1 MIYLNRKAVSPVF
14 RFVSTPFGRIVK
26 KVKLRG
32 SSDSHFKYSASQDK
46 QTGEQG
52 LKLCPDIPVLT
63 TVQTEL
69 TWRVVSPWP
78 DPFIATEEQSKP
90 KGHLVKIFGQ

>member
-1 MIYLNRKAVSPVF
+1 MIYVNRKAVSPVF

-32 SSDSHFKYSASQDK
+32 SSDSHFKYSVSQDK
-46 QTGEQG
+46 LAGEQG
-52 LKLCPDIPVLT
+52 LKLCPDISGLT

-69 TWRVVSPWP
+69 TWHGVSPWL
-78 DPFIATEEQSKP
+78 DPFNATEEQSKP
-90 KGHLVKIFGQ
+90 KEHLVKIFGQ